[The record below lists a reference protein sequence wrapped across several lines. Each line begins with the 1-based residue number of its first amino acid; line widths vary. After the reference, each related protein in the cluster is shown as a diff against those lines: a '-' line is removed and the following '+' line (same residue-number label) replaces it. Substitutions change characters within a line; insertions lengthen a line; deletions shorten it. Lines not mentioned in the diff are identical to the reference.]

1 MNASDDLSPEIKYWF
16 EKKKI
21 KKWMKIQARRKQED
35 MPLKITS
42 LMDALT
48 IILIFLLKS
57 YGSDPIN
64 INQKEGEMILPKSV
78 STSNMADSVD
88 IHISASTI
96 LVRNSA
102 VVNVKNGRVDAN
114 SKRDGPDGFFIDPLF
129 KKLKEEAKRLKAS
142 EKQGGKKF
150 SGDAIIAAHKGTPYR
165 LLAEVLY
172 TANQAE
178 FKTYTFA
185 IVKTRE

>member
-1 MNASDDLSPEIKYWF
+1 MSDPNMSPELAYWF
-16 EKKKI
+16 EKKKQ
-21 KKWMKIQARRKQED
+21 KKALKREARRKAVD
-35 MPLKITS
+35 MPLTITS

-64 INQKEGEMILPKSV
+64 INQKEGEMLLPKSL
-78 STSNMADSVD
+78 STSNMSDAVD
-88 IHISASTI
+88 LQVTASTI
-96 LVRNSA
+96 LVRNTA

-129 KKLKEEAKRLKAS
+129 KKLKEEAKKLKAA
-142 EKQGGKKF
+142 EKQGGRKF
-150 SGDAIIAAHKGTPYR
+150 NGDAIIACHKGTPYR

-185 IVKTRE
+185 IVKIKE

>member
-1 MNASDDLSPEIKYWF
+1 MSEQMNPEQAYWM
-16 EKKKI
+16 EKKNA
-21 KKWMKIQARRKQED
+21 KKKMKMALRRRAED
-35 MPLKITS
+35 MPLRITS

-64 INQKEGEMILPKSV
+64 ITQKEGEMLLPKSL
-78 STSNMADSVD
+78 STTNMADAVD
-88 IHISASTI
+88 IVISASTI
-96 LVRNSA
+96 LVRNNA
-102 VVNVKNGRVDAN
+102 VVNVKNGKVDAN

-129 KKLKEEAKRLKAS
+129 KKLKDEAKKLKAA
-142 EKQGGKKF
+142 EKQGGKPFK
-150 SGDAIIAAHKGTPYR
+150 GDAILACHKGTPYR

-185 IVKTRE
+185 IVKMHE

>member
-1 MNASDDLSPEIKYWF
+1 MPEQMSPELKYWF
-16 EKKKI
+16 EKKQQ
-21 KKWMKIQARRKQED
+21 KKWIKRQLRRKQKD
-35 MPLKITS
+35 MPLTITS

-64 INQKEGEMILPKSV
+64 ITQKEGEMILPKSV
-78 STSNMADSVD
+78 STTNMADAVD
-88 IHISASTI
+88 IQVTASTI
-96 LVRNSA
+96 LVRNKA

-114 SKRDGPDGFFIDPLF
+114 AKRDGPDGFFIDPLF
-129 KKLKEEAKRLKAS
+129 KALKEQAKRLKS
-142 EKQGGKKF
+142 TEKSGGKKF
-150 SGDAIIAAHKGTPYR
+150 TGDAIIAAHNAAPYR

-185 IVKTRE
+185 IVKIRE

>member
-1 MNASDDLSPEIKYWF
+1 MADPHMSPELQYWF
-16 EKKKI
+16 EKKKQ
-21 KKWMKIQARRKQED
+21 KKALKRQLRRLPVR
-35 MPLKITS
+35 MPLNINS

-78 STSNMADSVD
+78 STSNMADAVD
-88 IHISASTI
+88 VVISASTI
-96 LVRNSA
+96 LVRNNA
-102 VVNVKNGRVDAN
+102 VVNVKDGRVDAN
-114 SKRDGPDGFFIDPLF
+114 AKRDGAEGFFISPLF
-129 KKLKEEAKRLKAS
+129 DKLKDEAKKLKAA
-142 EKQGGKKF
+142 EKQGGQKF
-150 SGDAIIAAHKGTPYR
+150 SGDAILAAHAGTPYR

-185 IVKTRE
+185 VVKTRE

>member
-1 MNASDDLSPEIKYWF
+1 MA
-16 EKKKI
+16 EKELTAEEQYLMDKAREKALA
-21 KKWMKIQARRKQED
+21 KRAERRKVIPN
-35 MPLKITS
+35 PLQINS

-48 IILIFLLKS
+48 IILIYLLQNFA
-57 YGSDPIN
+57 SDPIN
-64 INQKEGEMILPKSV
+64 VNQKEGEMLLPHSV
-78 STSNMADSVD
+78 STTNMADSVD
-88 IHISASTI
+88 ITVSASSI
-96 LVRNSA
+96 LVRNTA

-129 KKLKEEAKRLKAS
+129 KKLKDEAKKLKAA
-142 EKQGGKKF
+142 EKQGGAKF
-150 SGDAIIAAHKGTPYR
+150 AGLAFLAVHKGTPYR

-185 IVKTRE
+185 IVKIKEG